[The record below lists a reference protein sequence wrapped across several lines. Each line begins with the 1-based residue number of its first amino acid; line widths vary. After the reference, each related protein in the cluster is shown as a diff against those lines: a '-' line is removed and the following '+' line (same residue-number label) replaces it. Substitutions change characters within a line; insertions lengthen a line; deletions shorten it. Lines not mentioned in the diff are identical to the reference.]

1 MLTINL
7 DAETEKCLDEI
18 CRRTGLTPA
27 EAIRESLAD
36 WLKHF
41 EAPPPDAYELGK
53 DLFGQGG
60 PSEPPTEPHKRR
72 IWDAL
77 HAKHRPR

>member
-7 DAETEKCLDEI
+7 DAETEKRLDEI

-60 PSEPPTEPHKRR
+60 PSELSAESRR
-72 IWDAL
+72 V
-77 HAKHRPR
+77 R